1 MHNSLCYM
9 QAKPK
14 ELMVQHQKSMH
25 MFHRKWRKP
34 LKAFLHGVRCY
45 ALFVALMALPVISMA
60 QDISVRASVTEPVVT
75 VGEPFEYVIEIQG
88 SVSVESV
95 QMAKVPRV
103 EKQGESQST
112 SVSIVNGKVSQSR
125 IISYTLV
132 ASSEGK
138 LTIPAATVKVEGKL
152 YQTNPVELT
161 VVKAVAQAQ
170 NGSTVGG
177 NSHPDL
183 VFIKPVVSKT
193 KLYVGEA
200 TTVTYKLYERADI
213 SNVVVEKDVKPEGFW
228 VEDIDVQQ
236 GRGSVPHTTE
246 FLNGALYRV
255 YTVKKMVLFPTR
267 AGILTNGTYKL
278 NCDAL
283 LTKIKQQRGRTLLED
298 FDAFFGTLGKK
309 VKIDVVAPE
318 IKFEVMPLPE
328 PKPVGFS
335 GAVGKYTM
343 SATLDKSKVK
353 AGQPITF
360 RFTVTGEGNIAAVLP
375 VQLDLPDGFEKYE
388 PKVEESISRQG
399 GVVSGTKTTEY
410 VVIPRAGGKFEI
422 EPVSFS
428 FFDPEKGEYK
438 TLVSPRFEIEV
449 EGEAIAS
456 AATPM
461 ADRQTLAK
469 TGGDI
474 RFIKTQDDL
483 KYRPVP
489 IYQSVWFY
497 SSFLLPL
504 AALLFVLVRK
514 QQQEKLQNNVAL
526 ARAYRA
532 SPEAK
537 KRLKLASE
545 LLKQNKQKEFFA
557 ELEQTLVKFIGNKF
571 NTDDLA
577 LTKEELR
584 SLLQEKKVAPATIEK
599 CLQILEKSEYYRY
612 APSSQTRDDLNA
624 VFHDAEQV
632 ISELSEH
639 STSS

>member
-1 MHNSLCYM
+1 MGQKQKSTKMRSCNSLRN
-9 QAKPK
+9 
-14 ELMVQHQKSMH
+14 S
-25 MFHRKWRKP
+25 HRRWCEQLGR
-34 LKAFLHGVRCY
+34 LTHGAQRCV
-45 ALFVALMALPVISMA
+45 LFIVLMALPTMTIA
-60 QDISVRASVTEPVVT
+60 QEISVRASVTETVVT
-75 VGEPFEYVIEIQG
+75 MGEPFEYVIEVQG
-88 SVSVESV
+88 SVHVEAV
-95 QMAKVPRV
+95 QMGKVPRI

-125 IISYTLV
+125 VISYTLV
-132 ASSEGK
+132 ANSEGK
-138 LTIPAATVKVEGKL
+138 LTIPATTVKVEGKI

-161 VVKAVAQAQ
+161 VVKAAAQAQ
-170 NGSTVGG
+170 NGSAAGG
-177 NSHPDL
+177 NTHPDL
-183 VFIKPVVSKT
+183 VFIKPVISKT

-228 VEDIDVQQ
+228 VEEIDLQQ
-236 GRGSVPHTTE
+236 GRSSVPHTTE
-246 FLNGALYRV
+246 FLNGVLYRV

-267 AGILTNGTYKL
+267 AGILTNGVYKL
-278 NCDAL
+278 NCEAL

-298 FDAFFGTLGKK
+298 FDTFFGTLGKK

-318 IKFEVMPLPE
+318 IKFEVVPLPE

-335 GAVGKYTM
+335 GAVGKYIM
-343 SATLDKSKVK
+343 NATLDKSKVK
-353 AGQPITF
+353 AGQPIMF
-360 RFTVTGEGNIAAVLP
+360 RFTVTGEGNIAAVSP
-375 VQLDLPDGFEKYE
+375 IQLNLPDGFEKYE

-399 GVVSGTKTTEY
+399 GIVSGTKSTEY

-449 EGEAIAS
+449 EGETMVS

-489 IYQSVWFY
+489 IYQSIWFY

-504 AALLFVLVRK
+504 VALLFVWMRK
-514 QQQEKLQNNVAL
+514 QKQEKLQGDVAL

-537 KRLKLASE
+537 KRLKIASE
-545 LLKQNKQKEFFA
+545 LLKQNKQKEFFT

-584 SLLQEKKVAPATIEK
+584 SLLQEKKVAPEIVEK

-612 APSSQTRDDLNA
+612 APTSQIKDDLNA
-624 VFHDAEQV
+624 VFNDAEKI
-632 ISELSEH
+632 ISELSERP
-639 STSS
+639 TSS

>member
-1 MHNSLCYM
+1 MHNRLCYM

-14 ELMVQHQKSMH
+14 ELMVAHQKSMYIFH
-25 MFHRKWRKP
+25 RMFHRKGRKP
-34 LKAFLHGVRCY
+34 LEAFRRGVQCY

-60 QDISVRASVTEPVVT
+60 QDISVRASVPEPVVT

-88 SVSVESV
+88 SVNVESV

-132 ASSEGK
+132 ATSEGK

-170 NGSTVGG
+170 NGSAVGG

-228 VEDIDVQQ
+228 VEEIDLQQ
-236 GRGSVPHTTE
+236 GRSSVPHTTE

-328 PKPVGFS
+328 PKPMGFS

-343 SATLDKSKVK
+343 SATLD
-353 AGQPITF
+353 
-360 RFTVTGEGNIAAVLP
+360 L
-375 VQLDLPDGFEKYE
+375 
-388 PKVEESISRQG
+388 
-399 GVVSGTKTTEY
+399 
-410 VVIPRAGGKFEI
+410 
-422 EPVSFS
+422 
-428 FFDPEKGEYK
+428 
-438 TLVSPRFEIEV
+438 
-449 EGEAIAS
+449 
-456 AATPM
+456 
-461 ADRQTLAK
+461 
-469 TGGDI
+469 
-474 RFIKTQDDL
+474 
-483 KYRPVP
+483 
-489 IYQSVWFY
+489 
-497 SSFLLPL
+497 
-504 AALLFVLVRK
+504 
-514 QQQEKLQNNVAL
+514 
-526 ARAYRA
+526 
-532 SPEAK
+532 
-537 KRLKLASE
+537 
-545 LLKQNKQKEFFA
+545 
-557 ELEQTLVKFIGNKF
+557 
-571 NTDDLA
+571 
-577 LTKEELR
+577 
-584 SLLQEKKVAPATIEK
+584 SLIH
-599 CLQILEKSEYYRY
+599 I
-612 APSSQTRDDLNA
+612 
-624 VFHDAEQV
+624 
-632 ISELSEH
+632 
-639 STSS
+639 

>member
-1 MHNSLCYM
+1 
-9 QAKPK
+9 
-14 ELMVQHQKSMH
+14 
-25 MFHRKWRKP
+25 MFHRKGRKP
-34 LKAFLHGVRCY
+34 LEAFRRGVQCY

-60 QDISVRASVTEPVVT
+60 QDISVRASVPEPVVT

-88 SVSVESV
+88 SVNVESV

-132 ASSEGK
+132 ATSEGK

-170 NGSTVGG
+170 NGSAVGG

-228 VEDIDVQQ
+228 VEEIDLQQ
-236 GRGSVPHTTE
+236 GRSSVPHTTE

-328 PKPVGFS
+328 PKPMGFS

-360 RFTVTGEGNIAAVLP
+360 RFAVAGEGNIAAVLP
-375 VQLDLPDGFEKYE
+375 IQLDLPEGFEKYE
-388 PKVEESISRQG
+388 PKVEENISRHG

-410 VVIPRAGGKFEI
+410 VVIPRVGGKFEI

-438 TLVSPRFEIEV
+438 TLLSPRFEIEV
-449 EGEAIAS
+449 EGEAIVS

-474 RFIKTQDDL
+474 RFIKTHDDL

-584 SLLQEKKVAPATIEK
+584 SLLQEKKVAPATVEK

-612 APSSQTRDDLNA
+612 APTSQTQDDLNA

-639 STSS
+639 PTSS

>member
-1 MHNSLCYM
+1 MHSSLCYM

-25 MFHRKWRKP
+25 MFHRKWHKP
-34 LKAFLHGVRCY
+34 LKAFQHGVRCY
-45 ALFVALMALPVISMA
+45 ALFVALMALPMISMA

-88 SVSVESV
+88 SVNVESV

-132 ASSEGK
+132 ATSEGK

-161 VVKAVAQAQ
+161 VVKAAAQAQ
-170 NGSTVGG
+170 NGSAVGG

-228 VEDIDVQQ
+228 VEEIDLQQ
-236 GRGSVPHTTE
+236 GRSSVPHTTE

-360 RFTVTGEGNIAAVLP
+360 RFTVAGEGNIAAVLP
-375 VQLDLPDGFEKYE
+375 IQLDLPDGFEKYE

-410 VVIPRAGGKFEI
+410 VVIPRVGGKFEI

-438 TLVSPRFEIEV
+438 TLLSPRFEIEV
-449 EGEAIAS
+449 EGEAIVS

-584 SLLQEKKVAPATIEK
+584 SLLQEKKVAPATVEK
-599 CLQILEKSEYYRY
+599 CLKILEKSEYYRY
-612 APSSQTRDDLNA
+612 APTSQTQDDLDA
-624 VFHDAEQV
+624 VFRDAEQV

-639 STSS
+639 TTSS